1 MNKEKEN
8 MYKSKESKKLLKEL
22 YDWKDYGGKHEE
34 SVFTWWYQSF
44 FLFTKYGI
52 DKRKAHYA
60 SLINSG
66 QMTRKEA
73 MDLLAESPVYPKL
86 GIEEQALKYP
96 KKTYHDYKNSLF
108 IRKLVIKLYKYIPL
122 KYK

>member
-1 MNKEKEN
+1 MMYNRIEAEKI
-8 MYKSKESKKLLKEL
+8 LKEL
-22 YDWKDYGGKHEE
+22 YSYQSCGEKHCENY
-34 SVFTWWYQSF
+34 FTWWYQNF

-66 QMTRKEA
+66 QMLRKEA
-73 MDLLAESPVYPKL
+73 MDLLAECPVYPKL

-96 KKTYHDYKNSLF
+96 KKTYHDYKNSEW
-108 IRKLVIKLYKYIPL
+108 IRKIVVKIYRYIP
-122 KYK
+122 KEWK

>member
-1 MNKEKEN
+1 

-44 FLFTKYGI
+44 FLFTKYGV
-52 DKRKAHYA
+52 DKRKAHLS
-60 SLINSG
+60 SLVVSK

-73 MDLLAESPVYPKL
+73 MELLAECPIYPQL
-86 GIEEQALKYP
+86 GIEEKVLKYP
-96 KKTYHDYKNSLF
+96 KRSYHDYPNSSK
-108 IRKLVIKLYKYIPL
+108 IRKLVVWLYKYIPA
-122 KYK
+122 KWKS